1 MSALLL
7 SVSLQWQV
15 VSLNNG
21 STADTL
27 QVCLTAL
34 FSRIQD
40 EVKLFM
46 FPCVCVRSEA
56 CQHTQRDVFFS
67 FRYINVIV
75 GGTC

>member
-46 FPCVCVRSEA
+46 FPCV
-56 CQHTQRDVFFS
+56 FFS
-67 FRYINVIV
+67 FGYINVIV